1 MMKTSKSILG
11 IIFVAVA
18 LIFQSCTQNDDSIG
32 EIVIEGDTINN
43 NGGGD
48 NGGGGEDIVVL
59 SGDINSD
66 LTLENDT
73 TYELEGG
80 VFVNDGVTLT
90 IEPGTRIIAG
100 NVNGVFAFLAI
111 RQGGLIDA
119 QGTASNP
126 IVFTSNENT
135 PNPGDWGGLILAG
148 RAPINRTSTAGGTA
162 TAEVANL
169 TYGGDVPD
177 DNSGILRYV
186 RLEYTGG
193 QINESSEYNGLSLYG
208 VGSSTTLEYI
218 QAYQG
223 ADDGFEFFG
232 GTVNLKY
239 AVATGSQDDSFDWTD
254 GWVGNGQ
261 FWIVQQGTIE
271 GDKGIEADNLDGT
284 NDAVP
289 FSYPTI
295 SNVTLV
301 GADDGDGENKGI
313 EFRAGT
319 KVAAY
324 NMIIQNFS
332 EKGIEVDDDQ
342 TLLNLNAGEVEVFN
356 TIINNE
362 NSFDLDH
369 GGSATV
375 DLNDFATYS
384 NFTLDGTGAP
394 FNTAGNGIPAGFS
407 LSGFRGTYAYTA
419 GTDGVDNFDPSTL
432 GAFFTSAPYAGALS
446 ETDTWTNGWVR
457 L

>member
-11 IIFVAVA
+11 IFVAIA
-18 LIFQSCTQNDDSIG
+18 LMFQSCTQNDDSIG
-32 EIVIEGDTINN
+32 EIIIEGDTINN

-48 NGGGGEDIVVL
+48 PGTSDRVVL
-59 SGDINSD
+59 SGEITSD
-66 LTLENDT
+66 LTLDDDI

-80 VFVNDGVTLT
+80 VFVNDGVTIT
-90 IEPGTRIIAG
+90 IPAGTRIEAG

-111 RQGGLIDA
+111 RQGGIIDA
-119 QGTASNP
+119 QGTANNP
-126 IVFTSNENT
+126 IVFTSNQTT

-148 RAPINRTSTAGGTA
+148 RAPINRVTTAGGTA

-169 TYGGDVPD
+169 TYGGDDPT
-177 DNSGILRYV
+177 DNSGIVRYV

-208 VGSSTTLEYI
+208 VGNGTTLEYI
-218 QAYQG
+218 QTFQG
-223 ADDGFEFFG
+223 ADDGFEFYG

-289 FSYPTI
+289 FSFPTI
-295 SNVTLV
+295 SNVTLI

-324 NMIIQNFS
+324 NMIIQGFS

-342 TLLNLNAGEVEVFN
+342 TLVNLNNGEVQVFN

-375 DLNDFATYS
+375 DLNDFSTYS
-384 NFTLDGTGAP
+384 NFTLDGSGDP
-394 FNTAGNGIPAGFS
+394 FNTAGTGIPSGFG
-407 LSGFRGTYAYTA
+407 LTGFRGTYQYTA
-419 GTDGVDNFDPSTL
+419 AVDGVDNFDPSTL

-446 ETDTWTNGWVR
+446 STDTWTNGWVR